1 MVFAENGPF
10 ELPALLLQADQALY
24 CAKRDGRNRLSI
36 ASPQPATPSEPAPAA
51 DKVVAFG
58 RRSAA

>member
-1 MVFAENGPF
+1 MFSSNGPF

-24 CAKRDGRNRLSI
+24 RAKTEGRNRLAI
-36 ASPQPATPSEPAPAA
+36 AAVEPPASEPAAPATNT
-51 DKVVAFG
+51 VVPLG